1 MSLVAR
7 GPPATGVALVQVC
20 QVWRLGLLGRRSADM
35 ADDPSDLGDCPR
47 PCIGSGTSLT
57 DLAALAGADLST
69 VEVVPSDLRD
79 TAVPVA
85 LPTAGTRAA
94 IEAAGLSCR

>member
-1 MSLVAR
+1 M
-7 GPPATGVALVQVC
+7 
-20 QVWRLGLLGRRSADM
+20 
-35 ADDPSDLGDCPR
+35 
-47 PCIGSGTSLT
+47 T

-79 TAVPVA
+79 GAVPVA

-94 IEAAGLSCR
+94 IEAAGLSCDG